1 MEVSQ
6 LILSLT
12 PALSYEKG
20 PHIGYDDK
28 SIPRTFELP
37 LELPSTPVDPNE
49 ALVEELRGKVMHIPN
64 MLDCMKGWPVREV
77 NQYQERIRTLFN
89 EALDR

>member
-1 MEVSQ
+1 MEVSRV
-6 LILSLT
+6 LLSLT
-12 PALSYEKG
+12 PPLSYEKDT
-20 PHIGYDDK
+20 HIGYDDK

-49 ALVEELRGKVMHIPN
+49 ALVEELKGKVMRIPN
-64 MLDCMKGWPVREV
+64 MLDCMEGWPVREV
-77 NQYQERIRTLFN
+77 NQYQERVRTLFD

>member
-6 LILSLT
+6 LVLALS
-12 PALSYEKG
+12 PALSREKDA
-20 PHIGYDDK
+20 HIGTDDK

-37 LELPSTPVDPNE
+37 LELPSTPVDPND
-49 ALVEELRGKVMHIPN
+49 ALVEELEGRVMHIPN
-64 MLDCMKGWPVREV
+64 MMDCMQGWPVREL
-77 NQYQERIRTLFN
+77 NQYQERLRVLFD